1 MLNGKSVLITG
12 GTGTFGHA
20 MTKAILEQYEPRRLI
35 IFSRDGLK
43 QETMRRTRFPQSC
56 MRWMVGDVRD
66 LRRLHQA
73 FEDVDVI
80 FHAAALKQILA
91 CEYNPF
97 EAIKTNVLGSMNV
110 IEAAIAQGV
119 EKVVAI
125 SSDKSCQPT
134 NIYGATKMCMERLF
148 VNSTVYI
155 GLGHP
160 TVLGLVRYGNV
171 AGSRGSVVHVFD
183 AQRGTGEVTITDPN
197 MTRFWF
203 TAEEA
208 VRFTLSRLNDLRGGE
223 IFIPKLPS
231 ARIAD
236 VAEAIAPGCK
246 VRVVGIRPGEK
257 VHETLVAH
265 GERAIDCGSYY
276 IIAPSGSL
284 ASLGMGTT
292 EYRSDSNSDW
302 VTVEEIRRWWS
313 EYKDSLQ

>member
-20 MTKAILEQYEPRRLI
+20 MTKAILEQAEPRRLI

-97 EAIKTNVLGSMNV
+97 EAIKTNILGSMNV
-110 IEAAIAQGV
+110 IEVAIAQNVGM
-119 EKVVAI
+119 VVAI
-125 SSDKSCQPT
+125 SSDKACQPL
-134 NIYGATKMCMERLF
+134 NLYGATKMCMERLF
-148 VNSTVYI
+148 INSTAYV
-155 GLGHP
+155 GKRA

-171 AGSRGSVVHVFD
+171 AGSRGSVAHVFD
-183 AQRGTGEVTITDPN
+183 SQKGTGEVAITDPR

-203 TAEEA
+203 TIEEA
-208 VRFTLSRLNDLRGGE
+208 VAFTLARLEDMTGGE
-223 IFIPKLPS
+223 IFVPKIPS
-231 ARIAD
+231 ARIVD

-246 VRVVGIRPGEK
+246 VRTVGVRPGEK
-257 VHETLVAH
+257 MHETLIAH
-265 GERAIDCGSYY
+265 GECAIDCGSYY

-284 ASLGMGTT
+284 TSLGMGTT
-292 EYRSDSNSDW
+292 EYRSDTNSEW